1 MPCSLNCGRF
11 IFKSLDVAF
20 LSIESF
26 ICKKKK
32 RKFVIWSQFGRVCNC
47 FRWLDGYMA
56 IKMVAIENCIL
67 NSVGKWIFDF
77 VVRNVQSKCQCHECT
92 EVFSFSYIWKHLS
105 CCSFPSLSRCFFLF
119 SAAARF
125 AFRNSHISYYLHWID
140 QTHCSFWKL
149 RALRKLKMA

>member
-1 MPCSLNCGRF
+1 MLTELRPIHFQIIGRCVF
-11 IFKSLDVAF
+11 IDWIVHLQ
-20 LSIESF
+20 
-26 ICKKKK
+26 KKKK

-47 FRWLDGYMA
+47 FRWLGGYMA

-105 CCSFPSLSRCFFLF
+105 CCFFFHLFLVASFCSALLHVLPSEILTSRTIYTEWT
-119 SAAARF
+119 RHIV
-125 AFRNSHISYYLHWID
+125 AFGNWEL
-140 QTHCSFWKL
+140 WKN
-149 RALRKLKMA
+149 